1 MSLYTFSVIL
11 CFSDLP
17 LFICFLFD
25 LSLSNSRAVVSKLTI
40 ILCLQKFKLT
50 DLQWPTV
57 YLQVRVN
64 VTCTLPHILI
74 ICNISDEK
82 KTYHPRW
89 SFHIKGASAHD
100 VMVFPASKFS
110 TAWCVR
116 QIPTIPQTFWHPD
129 DILFTYKLP
138 VPWHLCSTT
147 KTSWVQKWKN
157 ICGYELWQNSCEV

>member
-1 MSLYTFSVIL
+1 MDEKSLLCSKERYLMQPHREREREFLSYLLKFVILAFKVRLQFMSLYTFSVIL

-64 VTCTLPHILI
+64 VTCTLPHILV
-74 ICNISDEK
+74 ICNISDK
-82 KTYHPRW
+82 KKLT
-89 SFHIKGASAHD
+89 ILDGASI
-100 VMVFPASKFS
+100 S
-110 TAWCVR
+110 R
-116 QIPTIPQTFWHPD
+116 
-129 DILFTYKLP
+129 
-138 VPWHLCSTT
+138 
-147 KTSWVQKWKN
+147 
-157 ICGYELWQNSCEV
+157 ELVHMM

>member
-40 ILCLQKFKLT
+40 ILCLQKWMNTPSVAL
-50 DLQWPTV
+50 TV
-57 YLQVRVN
+57 YIQVSVN
-64 VTCTLPHILI
+64 VSCTLPHISV
-74 ICNISDEK
+74 ICNISDKK

-116 QIPTIPQTFWHPD
+116 QIPTIPQAFWHPD

-157 ICGYELWQNSCEV
+157 ICRYELWQNSCEV